1 MSFLGYMLS
10 FPTVIYS
17 FFLCICIILWLLT
30 ALGLLGLEGAEI
42 DASDIGDAGAGPNY
56 HIAGEAMGLLSRF
69 GFNGI
74 PITLLVTLLALFG
87 WVISFLAQSLILKH
101 FSSIFYYLAGLV
113 VFLVSF
119 VATVYLTAIVCR
131 PLRIVFKSQTALRN
145 KHLIGRVVTVSSL
158 TVDSNYG
165 EAFMED
171 GGAGLLLQIRA
182 HVQQQLKKGDKVV
195 LLEYLQDIS
204 AYRVISEEEFK
215 GI

>member
-30 ALGLLGLEGAEI
+30 VLGLLGLEGAEI
-42 DASDIGDAGAGPNY
+42 DASDIGDAGAGPDY